1 MSYYDEGEYMN
12 SNTDYHQNHNQNAG
26 RVRARIQSEPDI
38 GTYFYCSDENS
49 LDNDIDIDI
58 DIDNASIDRETD
70 DKNKKWLDVG
80 ARIGLKLLKSEH
92 VQDLIAQNQLGSKT
106 ISMDRGQFA
115 DEDLFFDGGV
125 DVQRSDS
132 PRNQIPKPFHT
143 MWQMGD
149 VGDHTS
155 DAYLFSDS
163 DTCSESTKAELNR
176 HRHRRLMSFS
186 TPRSPIPVLHRM
198 TITRS
203 VSPPKRMR
211 SMPLSKTLSVPS
223 TPQRISS
230 TSDIK
235 KLFALSEID
244 ANVSV
249 TSSEAIHL
257 VPKEFDANSHLP
269 AAMAINRGVISDKSR
284 MSSQVFHRKDLKM
297 KMSDPSRSKG
307 HRQREPL
314 VQGVK
319 LIVPLF
325 PLYAGKATRNYVESS
340 VLQLAT
346 VHSSER
352 IALDPSISDPKF
364 TDALSIT
371 VLLDKSFLR
380 NGKFAKMSL
389 RIQDKQR
396 YFPRCVFWMGGNFYL
411 FYMQCSK
418 C

>member
-1 MSYYDEGEYMN
+1 
-12 SNTDYHQNHNQNAG
+12 
-26 RVRARIQSEPDI
+26 
-38 GTYFYCSDENS
+38 
-49 LDNDIDIDI
+49 
-58 DIDNASIDRETD
+58 
-70 DKNKKWLDVG
+70 
-80 ARIGLKLLKSEH
+80 
-92 VQDLIAQNQLGSKT
+92 
-106 ISMDRGQFA
+106 
-115 DEDLFFDGGV
+115 
-125 DVQRSDS
+125 
-132 PRNQIPKPFHT
+132 
-143 MWQMGD
+143 MGD

-155 DAYLFSDS
+155 DAYVFSDS
-163 DTCSESTKAELNR
+163 DTCSESTQAELN
-176 HRHRRLMSFS
+176 RHRRLMSFS
-186 TPRSPIPVLHRM
+186 PPRSPIPVLRRM

-230 TSDIK
+230 ASDIK

-244 ANVSV
+244 ANVSL

-269 AAMAINRGVISDKSR
+269 AAMAINRGVISDKSH
-284 MSSQVFHRKDLKM
+284 MSSKVFHRKDLKM

-314 VQGVK
+314 IQGVK
-319 LIVPLF
+319 MIVPLF
-325 PLYAGKATRNYVESS
+325 PLYAGKATRNYAESS

-389 RIQDKQR
+389 RIPDKQR
-396 YFPRCVFWMGGNFYL
+396 YFPRYVFWMGDDFYL
-411 FYMQCSK
+411 FPIVCNVLIASFFIIYTGTPNIPSVQLLQLPSVLGF
-418 C
+418 